1 MDRYES
7 KVTSN
12 SNEVSTLGWC
22 PCQGSCSLTCTGS
35 CKYECAAGCKG
46 TCLKFKF
53 LVRRS
58 KVCHSMRANWHLMV
72 PECRQQ

>member
-12 SNEVSTLGWC
+12 SNEVSTWGWC

-46 TCLKFKF
+46 TCLNGNSNF
-53 LVRRS
+53 
-58 KVCHSMRANWHLMV
+58 W
-72 PECRQQ
+72 

>member
-1 MDRYES
+1 MRRMECEDYEELLEEMEVTYMDRYES

-46 TCLKFKF
+46 TCLNGNSNF
-53 LVRRS
+53 
-58 KVCHSMRANWHLMV
+58 W
-72 PECRQQ
+72 

>member
-46 TCLKFKF
+46 TCLNGISNF
-53 LVRRS
+53 
-58 KVCHSMRANWHLMV
+58 W
-72 PECRQQ
+72 